1 MSGNGTA
8 HHATNQDLVKEI
20 AALKSQLKKLSA
32 AMEAEAGDGISR
44 TLGTIETK
52 SREAIDKAIEAAQE
66 FIDGYADSASDT
78 ASALAKKTGQLRDA
92 ATESLVE
99 TVQARPLGTLAAI
112 IGIGFVAGYLCRR
125 N

>member
-1 MSGNGTA
+1 MRGNGTTQ
-8 HHATNQDLVKEI
+8 HATNKDLVKEI

-32 AMEAEAGDGISR
+32 AMETEAKDGVSGA
-44 TLGTIETK
+44 LGTIEAK
-52 SREAIDKAIEAAQE
+52 SREAIDKAIDAAQE
-66 FIDGYADSASDT
+66 FIDGYADSASDA

-99 TVQARPLGTLAAI
+99 TVQARPLSTLAAV